1 MDLITEL
8 RLDYDED
15 GQYGIESGRYGILR
29 LKSACE
35 LSVRHFRHKYWEW
48 SPHYFY
54 FTTGLKYQDR

>member
-35 LSVRHFRHKYWEW
+35 LSVRHFRHKYWE
-48 SPHYFY
+48 
-54 FTTGLKYQDR
+54 